1 MFVFLHE
8 QLFDALTGATEDLLT
23 QTNCTSCFIC
33 MNFPRRCPPP
43 LLYESLAWPMLFL
56 VRVTDFSWSQ
66 NILLILT
73 VSHNLSWTLHSC
85 HRMSWLRNAPWWVF
99 LTPNVL
105 VAIHKR
111 FWCSHLKAAVG
122 ASLSKL
128 LVFSC
133 QQTRF
138 DRREQCA
145 DWSLLKAIRVKG
157 GVGEPGK
164 KKSSVQS
171 FTQFVFSYL
180 RSEENPGNK
189 FVAPLAKG
197 NLIIAQETPN
207 LIQMIV
213 FPERGRPV
221 GPRTARMSI

>member
-1 MFVFLHE
+1 MSNWFLS
-8 QLFDALTGATEDLLT
+8 QRATEDLLT
-23 QTNCTSCFIC
+23 QTNCISCFIC

-56 VRVTDFSWSQ
+56 VRVTDFSCSQ

-73 VSHNLSWTLHSC
+73 VGHNLSWTLHSC

-122 ASLSKL
+122 AYLSKL

-138 DRREQCA
+138 DRGEQCA
-145 DWSLLKAIRVKG
+145 DWSLLEAIRVKG

-171 FTQFVFSYL
+171 FAQFVFSYL
-180 RSEENPGNK
+180 RSIQ
-189 FVAPLAKG
+189 AT
-197 NLIIAQETPN
+197 NLLHHWRKVI
-207 LIQMIV
+207 
-213 FPERGRPV
+213 
-221 GPRTARMSI
+221 

>member
-1 MFVFLHE
+1 
-8 QLFDALTGATEDLLT
+8 
-23 QTNCTSCFIC
+23 

-56 VRVTDFSWSQ
+56 VRVTDFSCSQ

-73 VSHNLSWTLHSC
+73 VGHNLSWTLHSC

-122 ASLSKL
+122 AYLSKL

-138 DRREQCA
+138 DRGEQCA
-145 DWSLLKAIRVKG
+145 DWSLLEAIRVKG

-164 KKSSVQS
+164 RKVQFRVSRSLSFLIWDKK
-171 FTQFVFSYL
+171 
-180 RSEENPGNK
+180 
-189 FVAPLAKG
+189 KG
-197 NLIIAQETPN
+197 NLIIAQEMLTPN

-213 FPERGRPV
+213 FPERGRPAR
-221 GPRTARMSI
+221 PRTARMSI

>member
-1 MFVFLHE
+1 MSNWLMPSHR
-8 QLFDALTGATEDLLT
+8 ATEDLST
-23 QTNCTSCFIC
+23 QTNCISCFIC

-56 VRVTDFSWSQ
+56 VKVTDFSWSQ

-85 HRMSWLRNAPWWVF
+85 HRMSWLRNAPGWVF

-105 VAIHKR
+105 VAIHR
-111 FWCSHLKAAVG
+111 RWCSHLKA

-145 DWSLLKAIRVKG
+145 DWSLLKAIWVKG

-164 KKSSVQS
+164 RKVQFRVSRRLSFLIWDKK
-171 FTQFVFSYL
+171 
-180 RSEENPGNK
+180 
-189 FVAPLAKG
+189 KG
-197 NLIIAQETPN
+197 NLIIAQEMLTPN

-221 GPRTARMSI
+221 EPRTARMSI